1 MLRDENIR
9 LNAKKDI
16 SIAGGILSAKNDVD
30 LNAKVGEIML
40 GLLDIYI
47 ERDTFQISV
56 LVYHINTIGF
66 GEAMKELINVKNMS
80 HLKKS
85 VEDAIALSLSE
96 YKRDIEKCN
105 FFKLTKY
112 KTWNKFFSAHYVIG
126 ITYDDEKLL
135 YRIRMPERDKKTKS
149 FGNTVSGFEFK
160 IKKEEF
166 DFQFDDIIKKIMDN
180 LEKYQ
185 S

>member
-1 MLRDENIR
+1 M
-9 LNAKKDI
+9 
-16 SIAGGILSAKNDVD
+16 SAKNDVD
-30 LNAKVGEIML
+30 LNVKIGEFML

-56 LVYHINTIGF
+56 LVYHINSIGF

-80 HLKKS
+80 YLKNP

-96 YKRDIEKCN
+96 YKRDVEKCN

-112 KTWNKFFSAHYVIG
+112 KTWNKFFNVHYVIG

-135 YRIRMPERDKKTKS
+135 YRIRMPKRDRITKS

-166 DFQFDDIIKKIMDN
+166 DSQFNGIIKKILDN

>member
-1 MLRDENIR
+1 
-9 LNAKKDI
+9 
-16 SIAGGILSAKNDVD
+16 
-30 LNAKVGEIML
+30 ML

-56 LVYHINTIGF
+56 LVYHINSIVF
-66 GEAMKELINVKNMS
+66 GEAMKELINVKKMS

-105 FFKLTKY
+105 FFKLKKY

-180 LEKYQ
+180 LEEYQ

>member
-1 MLRDENIR
+1 
-9 LNAKKDI
+9 
-16 SIAGGILSAKNDVD
+16 
-30 LNAKVGEIML
+30 ML

-56 LVYHINTIGF
+56 LVYHINSIGF

-105 FFKLTKY
+105 FLNLQNIKL
-112 KTWNKFFSAHYVIG
+112 G
-126 ITYDDEKLL
+126 ISSLVHIMLL
-135 YRIRMPERDKKTKS
+135 E
-149 FGNTVSGFEFK
+149 
-160 IKKEEF
+160 
-166 DFQFDDIIKKIMDN
+166 
-180 LEKYQ
+180 
-185 S
+185 